1 MAIDSVSTLV
11 AVLKQSKL
19 LEPNQLQELQ
29 ALAGAFSDP
38 KLFMRDLIAR
48 EWLTPFQANQVF
60 QNGGKDLVL
69 GPYVIMNRLGDGVL
83 GQVYKARHRRMNRLV
98 ALKVI
103 RAELLARPEAV
114 ERFYQQSQVV
124 SSLSDPHIVH
134 AYDAGPMGQTHFL
147 AMEFV
152 EGVDLDTLVQQSGA
166 LPLPVAAD
174 FICQAGQGLQH
185 AHERNTPHLDLKPSN
200 LLVTRQLAG
209 AAGPASGSSSWR
221 SLLATAGVGGATV
234 KINNFGLSFLHGSG
248 QTATDPTTLGGS
260 KVATDFASPE
270 RFLQGGK
277 PDIRSDLYSLGC
289 IYYYLVAGRVP
300 FPGGTPGDKVRR
312 HQTEEPVPL
321 NLLRK
326 DAAADTMAIIAK
338 MMAKR
343 PQQRFQSPAELVQA
357 LGGGRHAPR

>member
-1 MAIDSVSTLV
+1 
-11 AVLKQSKL
+11 
-19 LEPNQLQELQ
+19 
-29 ALAGAFSDP
+29 
-38 KLFMRDLIAR
+38 
-48 EWLTPFQANQVF
+48 
-60 QNGGKDLVL
+60 
-69 GPYVIMNRLGDGVL
+69 
-83 GQVYKARHRRMNRLV
+83 
-98 ALKVI
+98 
-103 RAELLARPEAV
+103 LARPEAV
-114 ERFYQQSQVV
+114 ERFYQQSQVL

-174 FICQAGQGLQH
+174 FISQAAQGLQH
-185 AHERNTPHLDLKPSN
+185 AFERSTPHLGLKPSN

-209 AAGPASGSSSWR
+209 QAGPPTGSSSWR
-221 SLLATAGVGGATV
+221 SLLATAGGGGATV

-248 QTATDPTTLGGS
+248 QAGTEATTLGGS

-277 PDIRSDLYSLGC
+277 PDIRSDIYSLGC
-289 IYYYLVAGRVP
+289 IYYYLLTGRVP
-300 FPGGTPGDKVRR
+300 FSGGTPADKVRR

-326 DAAADTMAIIAK
+326 DAPPETMAVVAK

-343 PQQRFQSPAELVQA
+343 PQQRFQAPAEVVQA
-357 LGGGRHAPR
+357 LAGGRR